1 MMNNKNMGKKTY
13 SWDTQY
19 ETAKSLMVHTF
30 TDRVQV
36 ESNLKNGEVLVLVD
50 GHTVNTYHNM
60 PVREYEALLLG
71 VEEYA
76 HKLQRRDLI
85 KVVVNKVAVCLL
97 VAMAIVAA
105 LILKNGNI

>member
-1 MMNNKNMGKKTY
+1 
-13 SWDTQY
+13 
-19 ETAKSLMVHTF
+19 
-30 TDRVQV
+30 
-36 ESNLKNGEVLVLVD
+36 
-50 GHTVNTYHNM
+50 M

-85 KVVVNKVAVCLL
+85 KVAVNRVAVCLL
-97 VAMAIVAA
+97 VAMAILAA

>member
-1 MMNNKNMGKKTY
+1 MAKKYNWETRF
-13 SWDTQY
+13 

-36 ESNLKNGEVLVLVD
+36 EANLKNGEVLVLVD

-60 PVREYEALLLG
+60 PVKEYECLLLG

-76 HKLQRRDLI
+76 NQLKRREQF
-85 KVVVNKVAVCLL
+85 KAMMYKAAVCLL
-97 VAMAIVAA
+97 MVMAIMAA
-105 LILKNGNI
+105 AMLSSSNF